1 MPTHAKGTPLPMKE
15 LLLRLDFAG
24 MALLVGSLVFFFLA
38 LEWAGVTKT
47 WTSADD
53 VGTLVGW
60 PVLTIVFAL
69 VEWKQGE
76 RALVVPRILK
86 RRVIAVLSVYIFW
99 SKHPLQR
106 SFKDTKY

>member
-1 MPTHAKGTPLPMKE
+1 MPSRAKGTPLPMKE
-15 LLLRLDFAG
+15 LLLRLDFPG

-38 LEWAGVTKT
+38 LQWAGVTKT
-47 WTSADD
+47 WTSADV

-60 PVLTIVFAL
+60 AVLTIVFAL

-86 RRVIAVLSVYIFW
+86 RRDIAVLSVYF
-99 SKHPLQR
+99 L
-106 SFKDTKY
+106 F